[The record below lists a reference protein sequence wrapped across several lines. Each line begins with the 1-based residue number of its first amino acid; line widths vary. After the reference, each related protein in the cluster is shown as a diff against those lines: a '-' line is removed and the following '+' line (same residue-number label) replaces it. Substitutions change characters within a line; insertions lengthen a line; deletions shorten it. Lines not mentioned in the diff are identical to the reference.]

1 MARADAHPD
10 HGGRIVI
17 RVLLVDDQQLVREG
31 LRRILHGDE
40 GFEIVGECADGDEV
54 LDAVMRV
61 RPDLIV
67 MDVRMK
73 RVDGVE
79 ATRKVRALPDAP
91 AILVLTTFDDD
102 EVLAGALRAGAS
114 GFQLKDARGEDL
126 VRAAHAVAA
135 GDAWLDPAVTAR
147 VLTVYRGVPDAPSDG
162 STALA
167 SLTAREVD
175 VLRSI
180 GQGAT
185 NQEIAAA
192 LFVSEATVKSHV
204 GHIFAKLGLR
214 DRAAAIVFAF
224 DHRLVAPS

>member
-1 MARADAHPD
+1 
-10 HGGRIVI
+10 VT

-31 LRRILHGDE
+31 LRRILHADE
-40 GFEIVGECADGDEV
+40 GFEIVGECSDGDEV
-54 LDAVMRV
+54 VDAVARV

-67 MDVRMK
+67 MDIRMK

-79 ATRKVRALPDAP
+79 ATRKIRALPDAP
-91 AILVLTTFDDD
+91 PILVLTTFDDD

-147 VLTVYRGVPDAPSDG
+147 VLTVYREVPDPPNDG
-162 STALA
+162 SAALT
-167 SLTAREVD
+167 SLTSREID

-192 LFVSEATVKSHV
+192 LYVSEATVKSHV

-224 DHRLVAPS
+224 DHRLVTPS

>member
-1 MARADAHPD
+1 
-10 HGGRIVI
+10 VT

-31 LRRILHGDE
+31 LRRILHADE
-40 GFEIVGECADGDEV
+40 GFEIVGECSDGDEV
-54 LDAVMRV
+54 VDAVARV

-67 MDVRMK
+67 MDIRMK

-91 AILVLTTFDDD
+91 PILVLTTFDDD

-147 VLTVYRGVPDAPSDG
+147 VLTVYREVPDPPNDG
-162 STALA
+162 SAALT
-167 SLTAREVD
+167 SLTSREID

-185 NQEIAAA
+185 NQEIAAT
-192 LFVSEATVKSHV
+192 LYVSEATVKSHV

-224 DHRLVAPS
+224 DHRLVTPS

>member
-1 MARADAHPD
+1 
-10 HGGRIVI
+10 VI

-31 LRRILHGDE
+31 LRRILHADE
-40 GFEIVGECADGDEV
+40 GFEIVADCSDGDEV
-54 LDAVMRV
+54 VDAVARV

-67 MDVRMK
+67 MDIRMK

-91 AILVLTTFDDD
+91 PILVLTTFDDD

-147 VLTVYRGVPDAPSDG
+147 VLTVYRGVPDAPTDG
-162 STALA
+162 SEALT
-167 SLTAREVD
+167 SLTSREID

-192 LFVSEATVKSHV
+192 LYVSEATVKSHV

-224 DHRLVAPS
+224 DHRLVTPS

>member
-1 MARADAHPD
+1 M
-10 HGGRIVI
+10 I
-17 RVLLVDDQQLVREG
+17 RVLVVDDQQLVREG
-31 LRRILHGDE
+31 LRRILHPDE
-40 GFEIVGECADGDEV
+40 GFEIVGECSDGDEV
-54 LDAVMRV
+54 EAAIARL
-61 RPDLIV
+61 RPDLVV

-79 ATRKVRALPDAP
+79 ATRHVRARVDAP
-91 AILVLTTFDDD
+91 PVMVLTTFDDD

-114 GFQLKDARGEDL
+114 GFQLKDAPGEDL
-126 VRAAHAVAA
+126 VRAAHAVAR

-147 VLTVYRGVPDAPSDG
+147 VLTVYQAAPARHD

-167 SLTAREVD
+167 QLTTREIE
-175 VLRSI
+175 VLRQI

-185 NQEIAAA
+185 NHEIAES

-204 GHIFAKLGLR
+204 GRIFTKLGVR

-224 DHRLVAPS
+224 DHRLVTPR